1 MARFCCFLAIKIVP
15 MKWNRLCTI
24 SLAIIVFAA
33 CKKDSDR
40 NSTNLRIHLTDA
52 PFDASAVNVDI
63 QQVRVNLNDD
73 STGGWIDLETHAGIY
88 NLLDYQNGLDTVIA
102 QSPVPTGTV
111 KEIRFV
117 LGNQNSIVIDSV
129 EYPLTIPSGGSSGLK
144 VKLNKR
150 LNAGLDSL
158 VMDFDAALSVHVTGE
173 GSYQLRPVIKL
184 K

>member
-1 MARFCCFLAIKIVP
+1 
-15 MKWNRLCTI
+15 MKWNRLFI
-24 SLAIIVFAA
+24 IALAAIIVFVA
-33 CKKDSDR
+33 CKKDGTTTD
-40 NSTNLRIHLTDA
+40 LRIHLTDA

-63 QQVRVNLNDD
+63 QQVRVNLGDD
-73 STGGWIDLETHAGIY
+73 SSGWIDLQTHAGIY
-88 NLLDYQNGLDTVIA
+88 NLLDYQNGLDTLIA

-117 LGNQNSIVIDSV
+117 LGDQNSIVIDSV